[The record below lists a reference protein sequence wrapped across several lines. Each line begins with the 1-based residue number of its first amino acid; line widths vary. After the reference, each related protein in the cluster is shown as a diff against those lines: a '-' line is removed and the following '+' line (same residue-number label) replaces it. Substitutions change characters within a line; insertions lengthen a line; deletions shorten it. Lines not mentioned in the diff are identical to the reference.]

1 MRPRSSGPTSTTT
14 WPPPRRTSPASFRR
28 RRGSSSCGTR
38 RRPDGYRTGLH
49 GPASGEAAMTV
60 AVNRRADFTLDGFR
74 RVAFGREDVD
84 IGPAARDE
92 MAAARRGFLA
102 LLDSDRTAFVYGIT
116 TRPGVEVAT
125 AVPPER
131 QREHARLF
139 RAEAGYGFGDGC
151 HSEQV
156 VRGMVF
162 ARLVDFVEGHGKVRP
177 EFAERVAALLSSPLP
192 CVPLDGQAGPG
203 EVLPL
208 LYLAGWMG
216 DLEFEEGEGL
226 ALVNGSPYS
235 TAVLADAAVRARNR
249 LSQAEALFAL
259 SADAF
264 RAPLEAYDEAL
275 DDLWADQYQ
284 AEALRA
290 LRAHL
295 AGAETSGRL
304 SHQAPVSFRIMPR
317 LLGEAH
323 RAVAEAERAAA
334 EALRSVSVNPVYFP
348 PGPGHPLGRMA
359 SNGGFHNAAACPV
372 LQSLSSCWA
381 ELALAAE
388 RHIACFHR
396 GSAYGLPHLLS
407 PPGYR
412 GAIGGPVNL
421 FAWAVTGYVEAARAA
436 AAPALMP
443 AVVVDSQNDLS
454 SATSLAHQ
462 RELTAADAF
471 GAVQAILALVVS
483 QALFVTGR
491 SPAPHLRDLAAGIR
505 SVFPPV
511 EDPHGRDLGAQAEK
525 LAAIFRSGAVTGRLD
540 FDQPGT
546 AGPG

>member
-1 MRPRSSGPTSTTT
+1 V
-14 WPPPRRTSPASFRR
+14 
-28 RRGSSSCGTR
+28 
-38 RRPDGYRTGLH
+38 
-49 GPASGEAAMTV
+49 TV
-60 AVNRRADFTLDGFR
+60 VVNRRPDFTLDSFR
-74 RVAFGREDVD
+74 RVAFGREDVE
-84 IGPAARDE
+84 IGPLARDA

-102 LLDSDRTAFVYGIT
+102 LLDSDRTAFIYGVT

-125 AVPPER
+125 AVPPDQ

-139 RAEAGYGFGDGC
+139 RAESGYGFGGGC

-162 ARLVDFVEGHGKVRP
+162 ARLVDFVEGHAKVRP
-177 EFAERVAALLSSPLP
+177 ELAERVAALLRAPLP
-192 CVPLDGQAGPG
+192 CVPLGGQAGPG
-203 EVLPL
+203 EVLPM
-208 LYLAGWMG
+208 LYLTSWVG
-216 DLEFEEGEGL
+216 DLDFEEGEGM

-249 LSQAEALFAL
+249 LAQAEALFAL

-284 AEALRA
+284 VEALRA
-290 LRAHL
+290 LRSHL
-295 AGAETSGRL
+295 AGADTSGRL

-317 LLGEAH
+317 LLGEVR
-323 RAVAEAERAAA
+323 RAVTEAERAAA
-334 EALRSVSVNPVYFP
+334 VALRSVSVNPVYFP

-359 SNGGFHNAAACPV
+359 SNGGFHNAAASPV

-388 RHIACFHR
+388 RQIASFHR

-412 GAIGGPVNL
+412 GALGGATNH
-421 FAWAVTGYVEAARAA
+421 FGWAVTSYVETARAA
-436 AAPALMP
+436 ASPALMP
-443 AVVVDSQNDLS
+443 AVVVDPQNDLS
-454 SATSLAHQ
+454 TATSIAHQ
-462 RELTAADAF
+462 RERDAAGAF
-471 GAVQAILALVVS
+471 DNALAILALVAS

-491 SPAPHLRDLAAGIR
+491 QPAPPLRELAAGIR

-511 EDPHGRDLGAQAEK
+511 ERAGGRDLGAEAGRLAGIFQA
-525 LAAIFRSGAVTGRLD
+525 ASVSGRLD
-540 FDQPGT
+540 FP
-546 AGPG
+546 

>member
-1 MRPRSSGPTSTTT
+1 
-14 WPPPRRTSPASFRR
+14 
-28 RRGSSSCGTR
+28 
-38 RRPDGYRTGLH
+38 
-49 GPASGEAAMTV
+49 MTV
-60 AVNRRADFTLDGFR
+60 LVNRRADFTLGSFR
-74 RVAFGREDVD
+74 RVAFGREEVE
-84 IGPAARDE
+84 IGPAARE
-92 MAAARRGFLA
+92 AMAAARRGFLA
-102 LLDSDRTAFVYGIT
+102 LLDSDRTAFIYGIT
-116 TRPGVEVAT
+116 TRPGAEVAT

-139 RAEAGYGFGDGC
+139 RAESGYGFGGGC
-151 HSEQV
+151 HSEQA

-162 ARLVDFVEGHGKVRP
+162 ARLVDFVEGHAKVRP
-177 EFAERVAALLSSPLP
+177 ELAERVAALLRAPLP

-208 LYLAGWMG
+208 LYLTGWLG

-235 TAVLADAAVRARNR
+235 TAVLADAAVRAGNR
-249 LSQAEALFAL
+249 LGQAEAVFAL

-284 AEALRA
+284 VAALRA
-290 LRAHL
+290 LRAQL
-295 AGAETSGRL
+295 AGAEAADRL
-304 SHQAPVSFRIMPR
+304 SHQAPVSFRILPR
-317 LLGEAH
+317 LFGEAR

-334 EALRSVSVNPVYFP
+334 AALRSVSVNPVYFL

-359 SNGGFHNAAACPV
+359 SNGGFHNAAVCPV

-381 ELALAAE
+381 ELALTAE
-388 RHIACFHR
+388 RHVACFHR

-412 GAIGGPVNL
+412 AGIGGPVNL
-421 FAWAVTGYVEAARAA
+421 FGWVATGYVETARAA
-436 AAPALMP
+436 ASPVLMP
-443 AVVVDSQNDLS
+443 AVVVDPQNDLAT
-454 SATSLAHQ
+454 ATSLAH
-462 RELTAADAF
+462 RKERDAGAAFD
-471 GAVQAILALVVS
+471 GALAILALVAS

-491 SPAPHLRDLAAGIR
+491 QPAPPLRDLLAGIR

-511 EDPHGRDLGAQAEK
+511 DRPQGRDLGAQAGR
-525 LAAIFRSGAVTGRLD
+525 LADIFRAGAVTGRPD
-540 FDQPGT
+540 FG
-546 AGPG
+546 

>member
-1 MRPRSSGPTSTTT
+1 V
-14 WPPPRRTSPASFRR
+14 
-28 RRGSSSCGTR
+28 
-38 RRPDGYRTGLH
+38 
-49 GPASGEAAMTV
+49 TV
-60 AVNRRADFTLDGFR
+60 VVNRRADFTLDGFR
-74 RVAFGREDVD
+74 RVAFAGEDVE
-84 IGPAARDE
+84 IGPAARDA
-92 MAAARRGFLA
+92 MAAARRAFLA
-102 LLDSDRTAFVYGIT
+102 LLDSDRTAFIYGIT
-116 TRPGVEVAT
+116 SRPGVEVAT
-125 AVPPER
+125 AVPPEQ

-139 RAEAGYGFGDGC
+139 RAESGYGFGGGC

-156 VRGMVF
+156 IRGMVF

-177 EFAERVAALLSSPLP
+177 ELAERVAALLRGPLP

-208 LYLAGWMG
+208 LYLTGWIG
-216 DLEFEEGEGL
+216 DLELEEGEGL

-249 LSQAEALFAL
+249 LAQAEALFAL

-317 LLGEAH
+317 LLGEAR
-323 RAVAEAERAAA
+323 RAVAEAARAAA
-334 EALRSVSVNPVYFP
+334 AALRSVSVNPVYFP

-359 SNGGFHNAAACPV
+359 SNGGFHNAAASPV

-381 ELALAAE
+381 ELALTAE
-388 RHIACFHR
+388 RHIASFHR
-396 GSAYGLPHLLS
+396 GNAYGLPHLLS

-412 GAIGGPVNL
+412 AGIGGATNL
-421 FAWAVTGYVEAARAA
+421 FGWVVTGYVEAARAA
-436 AAPALMP
+436 ASPALMP
-443 AVVVDSQNDLS
+443 AVVVDPQNDL
-454 SATSLAHQ
+454 ATATCIAHQ
-462 RELTAADAF
+462 KERAAAEAF
-471 GAVQAILALVVS
+471 AGAQAILALVAS

-491 SPAPHLRDLAAGIR
+491 QTAPPMRDLVTGIR

-511 EDPHGRDLGAQAEK
+511 ESPHGRDLGEQAGR
-525 LAAIFRSGAVTGRLD
+525 LAEVFRAGAVTGRLD
-540 FDQPGT
+540 F
-546 AGPG
+546 A

>member
-1 MRPRSSGPTSTTT
+1 
-14 WPPPRRTSPASFRR
+14 
-28 RRGSSSCGTR
+28 
-38 RRPDGYRTGLH
+38 
-49 GPASGEAAMTV
+49 MTV
-60 AVNRRADFTLDGFR
+60 VVNRRADFTLDSFR
-74 RVAFGREDVD
+74 RTAFGREDVE
-84 IGPAARDE
+84 IGPLARDT
-92 MAAARRGFLA
+92 MAAARRRFLA
-102 LLDSDRTAFVYGIT
+102 LLDSDRTAFIYGVT

-125 AVPPER
+125 AVPAEQ

-139 RAEAGYGFGDGC
+139 RAEAGYGFGGGC

-177 EFAERVAALLSSPLP
+177 ELAELVAALLRGPLP
-192 CVPLDGQAGPG
+192 CVPLGGQAGPG
-203 EVLPL
+203 EVLPM
-208 LYLAGWMG
+208 LYLTSWVG
-216 DLEFEEGEGL
+216 DLDFEEGEGM

-249 LSQAEALFAL
+249 LTQAEALFAL

-284 AEALRA
+284 VEALRA

-295 AGAETSGRL
+295 AGADTSGRL

-317 LLGEAH
+317 LLGEAR

-334 EALRSVSVNPVYFP
+334 VALRSVSVNPVYFP

-359 SNGGFHNAAACPV
+359 SNGGFHNAAASPV

-388 RHIACFHR
+388 RQIACFHR

-412 GAIGGPVNL
+412 GALGGATNH
-421 FAWAVTGYVEAARAA
+421 FGWAVTSYVETARAA
-436 AAPALMP
+436 ASPALMP
-443 AVVVDSQNDLS
+443 AVVVDPQNDLS
-454 SATSLAHQ
+454 TATSIAHQ
-462 RELTAADAF
+462 RERDAAGAF
-471 GAVQAILALVVS
+471 DGALAILALVAS

-491 SPAPHLRDLAAGIR
+491 QPAPPLRDLAAGIR

-511 EDPHGRDLGAQAEK
+511 ERAGGRDLGAEAGRLAGIFQA
-525 LAAIFRSGAVTGRLD
+525 ASVSGRLD
-540 FDQPGT
+540 FP
-546 AGPG
+546 

>member
-1 MRPRSSGPTSTTT
+1 
-14 WPPPRRTSPASFRR
+14 
-28 RRGSSSCGTR
+28 
-38 RRPDGYRTGLH
+38 
-49 GPASGEAAMTV
+49 MTV
-60 AVNRRADFTLDGFR
+60 VVNRRADFALDSFR
-74 RVAFGREDVD
+74 RVAFGREGVEV
-84 IGPAARDE
+84 GSAARAA

-102 LLDSDRTAFVYGIT
+102 LLDSDRTAFIYGIT
-116 TRPGVEVAT
+116 TRPGVEVAR
-125 AVPPER
+125 AVPPEQ

-139 RAEAGYGFGDGC
+139 RAESGYGFGGGC
-151 HSEQV
+151 HEEQV

-162 ARLVDFVEGHGKVRP
+162 ARLVDFVEGHAKVRP
-177 EFAERVAALLSSPLP
+177 ELAERVAALLRAPLP

-208 LYLAGWMG
+208 LHLTGWLG
-216 DLEFEEGEGL
+216 DLEFEEGEGM

-249 LSQAEALFAL
+249 LAQAEALFAL

-264 RAPLEAYDEAL
+264 RAPLEAYSEAL
-275 DDLWADQYQ
+275 DDLWADPYQ
-284 AEALRA
+284 VEALRA

-295 AGAETSGRL
+295 AGADASGRL
-304 SHQAPVSFRIMPR
+304 SHQAPVSFRILPR
-317 LLGEAH
+317 LFGEAR

-334 EALRSVSVNPVYFP
+334 VALRSVSVNPVYFP

-359 SNGGFHNAAACPV
+359 SNGGFYNAAACPA

-396 GSAYGLPHLLS
+396 GPEYGLPRLLS

-412 GAIGGPVNL
+412 GTLSGATSL
-421 FAWAVTGYVEAARAA
+421 FGWVATGYVEAARAA
-436 AAPALMP
+436 ASPALMP
-443 AVVVDSQNDLS
+443 AVVVDPQNDLS
-454 SATSLAHQ
+454 TATGLAHQ
-462 RELTAADAF
+462 KERAAAAAF
-471 GAVQAILALVVS
+471 DGAQAILALVAS

-491 SPAPHLRDLAAGIR
+491 KPAPPLNDLVAGIR

-511 EDPHGRDLGAQAEK
+511 DSPHGRDLGAQAGR
-525 LAAIFRSGAVTGRLD
+525 LAGVFRAGSITGRLD
-540 FDQPGT
+540 FAQPGA
-546 AGPG
+546 AGPS

>member
-1 MRPRSSGPTSTTT
+1 V
-14 WPPPRRTSPASFRR
+14 
-28 RRGSSSCGTR
+28 
-38 RRPDGYRTGLH
+38 
-49 GPASGEAAMTV
+49 TV
-60 AVNRRADFTLDGFR
+60 VVNRRADFTLDGFR
-74 RVAFGREDVD
+74 RAAFGREDVE
-84 IGPAARDE
+84 IGPVARDA
-92 MAAARRGFLA
+92 MAAARRAFLA
-102 LLDSDRTAFVYGIT
+102 LLDSDRTAFIYGIT
-116 TRPGVEVAT
+116 SRPGVEVAT
-125 AVPPER
+125 AVPPEQ

-139 RAEAGYGFGDGC
+139 RAESGYGFGGGC

-156 VRGMVF
+156 TRGMVF
-162 ARLVDFVEGHGKVRP
+162 ARLVDFVEGHAKVRP
-177 EFAERVAALLSSPLP
+177 ELAGRVAALLRTPLP

-208 LYLAGWMG
+208 LYLTGWIG
-216 DLEFEEGEGL
+216 DLELEEGEGL

-249 LSQAEALFAL
+249 LAQAEALFAL

-275 DDLWADQYQ
+275 DDLWADEYQ

-334 EALRSVSVNPVYFP
+334 AALRSVSVNPVYFP

-359 SNGGFHNAAACPV
+359 SNGGFHNAAASPV

-388 RHIACFHR
+388 RQIACFYR
-396 GSAYGLPHLLS
+396 GPAYGLPHLLN
-407 PPGYR
+407 PPGYH
-412 GAIGGPVNL
+412 GALSGATNL
-421 FAWAVTGYVEAARAA
+421 FGWVVTGYVETARAA

-443 AVVVDSQNDLS
+443 AVVADPQNDLS
-454 SATSLAHQ
+454 TATSLAH
-462 RELTAADAF
+462 RKERDAAAAF
-471 GAVQAILALVVS
+471 DGAQAILALTAS
-483 QALFVTGR
+483 QALFVTSR
-491 SPAPHLRDLAAGIR
+491 QPAPPLRNLATGIR
-505 SVFPPV
+505 SAFPPV
-511 EDPHGRDLGAQAEK
+511 ESPHGRDLGAEA
-525 LAAIFRSGAVTGRLD
+525 GRLAGVFQAASVSGQLD
-540 FDQPGT
+540 FP
-546 AGPG
+546 

>member
-1 MRPRSSGPTSTTT
+1 
-14 WPPPRRTSPASFRR
+14 
-28 RRGSSSCGTR
+28 
-38 RRPDGYRTGLH
+38 
-49 GPASGEAAMTV
+49 MTV
-60 AVNRRADFTLDGFR
+60 VVNRRADLTLDNFS
-74 RVAFGREDVD
+74 RVAFAGEDVE
-84 IGPAARDE
+84 IGPVARDAI
-92 MAAARRGFLA
+92 AAARRGFLA
-102 LLDSDRTAFVYGIT
+102 LLDSDRTAFIYGTT
-116 TRPGVEVAT
+116 TRPGGEVAT
-125 AVPPER
+125 AVPPDE
-131 QREHARLF
+131 QREYARLF
-139 RAEAGYGFGDGC
+139 RAESGYGFGGGC
-151 HSEQV
+151 HAEQV

-162 ARLVDFVEGHGKVRP
+162 ARLADFVEGHARVRP
-177 EFAERVAALLSSPLP
+177 EFAERVAALLRAPVP

-203 EVLPL
+203 EVLPML
-208 LYLAGWMG
+208 LLAGWMG
-216 DLEFEEGEGL
+216 DLEFEEGEGM

-235 TAVLADAAVRARNR
+235 TAVLADSAVRARNR
-249 LSQAEALFAL
+249 LAQAEALFAL

-275 DDLWADQYQ
+275 EDLWADQHQ
-284 AEALRA
+284 AEALHA
-290 LRAHL
+290 LRALL
-295 AGAETSGRL
+295 AGAEVSGRL
-304 SHQAPVSFRIMPR
+304 SHQAPVSFRILPR
-317 LLGEAH
+317 LLGEAR
-323 RAVAEAERAAA
+323 RAVAEVERAAA
-334 EALRSVSVNPVYFP
+334 AALCSVSLNPVYFP
-348 PGPGHPLGRMA
+348 PDPHHPLGRMA
-359 SNGGFHNAAACPV
+359 SNGGFHNATAPPV

-388 RHIACFHR
+388 RQIECFHR